1 LAVLYKITGG
11 TNVDYLSDAEITLNA
26 VLNTATDFTKDGIL
40 REPICDPAP
49 SCNKDKANG
58 PDTMVFKVCFDTIQR
73 LQLTVDCQ
81 GIFMKHVMVRLRRK

>member
-26 VLNTATDFTKDGIL
+26 VLNTDTVFTKDGIL

-49 SCNKDKANG
+49 RCNKDETNG
-58 PDTMVFKVCFDTIQR
+58 PDRMVFKVCFDSIQTT
-73 LQLTVDCQ
+73 QLIDNCQ
-81 GIFMKHVMVRLRRK
+81 GLFMKHLMVRLRRK